1 MLTPTEHAE
10 QLYEQTT
17 QSFVA
22 NLLRVMRVSDEDEFG
37 SPTQLT
43 KQALAD
49 RTGLSR
55 GTLSGYVSS
64 TVDGKRPAN
73 MDTRSICLIAHALNV
88 PPAFLL
94 MRPEDWSRLGQAIM
108 FFSEAVQDEKFRA
121 LALDLIALRATGPAA
136 TSAAGL
142 NLAEK
147 LKICDAVPKVTEAKF
162 QRQVNESTKRKK
174 QGVLSTSAL
183 PPFGELKPS
192 LIPSLLALCAIVG
205 ANLE

>member
-1 MLTPTEHAE
+1 MQTPTERAD

-17 QSFVA
+17 QSVVA

-37 SPTQLT
+37 TPAQLT
-43 KQALAD
+43 KQALAA
-49 RTGLSR
+49 RTGLAR
-55 GTLSGYVSS
+55 GTLSSYFSS
-64 TVDGKRPAN
+64 TVDGKKPAN
-73 MDTRSICLIAHALNV
+73 MDTRTICLIADALNV

-121 LALDLIALRATGPAA
+121 LARDLIALRATGPAA
-136 TSAAGL
+136 ISVAGL
-142 NLAEK
+142 KLSEK
-147 LKICDAVPKVTEAKF
+147 LRLHDSGPKATEPRF
-162 QRQVNESTKRKK
+162 QRQERESAKRKK
-174 QGVLSTSAL
+174 QAVLSTSAL
-183 PPFGELKPS
+183 PPFGELKPG